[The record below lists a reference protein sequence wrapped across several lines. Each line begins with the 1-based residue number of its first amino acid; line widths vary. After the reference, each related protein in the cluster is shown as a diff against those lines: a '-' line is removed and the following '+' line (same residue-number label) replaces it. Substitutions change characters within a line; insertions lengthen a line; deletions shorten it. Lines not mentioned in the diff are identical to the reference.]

1 MHEKFEIWNELKSL
15 HSRNFHV
22 SHSILIHGST
32 KIRYVRLNW
41 FKNMEES
48 LTKMLKFK
56 LNLKLKQYKSFK

>member
-1 MHEKFEIWNELKSL
+1 MHEKFDIWNELKSL

-41 FKNMEES
+41 FKRRAIS
-48 LTKMLKFK
+48 RLTDQEDPKQDFK
-56 LNLKLKQYKSFK
+56 LKVL